1 MMDTMKAFISI
12 KHFQDNRNRSDI
24 ERLSSIMAKS
34 GFQTVCIVRDHE
46 AWGEKTFSPKTL
58 MEITFK
64 EIAESDVLVVESSV
78 RGVGLGI
85 EAGYAFAR
93 GVPILVVARNGAVI
107 SSTLS
112 GIASAQAYY
121 SSDTVLEE
129 FLSQELA
136 AIRAGKSS

>member
-1 MMDTMKAFISI
+1 MDTMKAFISI
-12 KHFQDNRNRSDI
+12 KHYQDNRNRSDI

-34 GFQTVCIVRDHE
+34 GFQTVCIVRDYE
-46 AWGEKTFSPKTL
+46 AWGEKIYSSNEL
-58 MEITFK
+58 MQITFK
-64 EIAESDVLVVESSV
+64 EIAASDVLVVESSA

-93 GVPILVVARNGAVI
+93 GVPILVVARSGAVI

-112 GIASAQAYY
+112 GIASAQAHY
-121 SSDTVLEE
+121 SSDTELEQ

-136 AIRAGKSS
+136 AIRAVKSI

>member
-1 MMDTMKAFISI
+1 
-12 KHFQDNRNRSDI
+12 
-24 ERLSSIMAKS
+24 MARF
-34 GFQTVCIVRDHE
+34 GFQTVCIVRDYE
-46 AWGEKTFSPKTL
+46 AWGEKTYSLKEL

-93 GVPILVVARNGAVI
+93 DVPILVVARNGTVI

-112 GIASAQAYY
+112 GIASSQAHY
-121 SSDTVLEE
+121 SSDTELEQ

>member
-1 MMDTMKAFISI
+1 MKAFISI

-24 ERLSSIMAKS
+24 ERLSSIIAKS
-34 GFQTVCIVRDHE
+34 GFQTVCIVRDYE

-64 EIAESDVLVVESSV
+64 EIAASDVLVVESSV

-93 GVPILVVARNGAVI
+93 GIPILVVARNGAVI

-112 GIASAQAYY
+112 GIASAQAHYF
-121 SSDTVLEE
+121 SDTELEK
-129 FLSQELA
+129 FLIQELA

>member
-1 MMDTMKAFISI
+1 MKAFISI
-12 KHFQDNRNRSDI
+12 KYYHDNRNRSDI

-34 GFQTVCIVRDHE
+34 GFQTVCIVRDYE
-46 AWGEKTFSPKTL
+46 TWGEKTYSSKEL
-58 MEITFK
+58 MQITFK
-64 EIAESDVLVVESSV
+64 EITASDVLVVESSV

-85 EAGYAFAR
+85 EAGYAFAM
-93 GVPILVVARNGAVI
+93 GVPILVVARNGALI

-112 GIASAQAYY
+112 GIASAQVHY
-121 SSDTVLEE
+121 SSDTELEK

>member
-1 MMDTMKAFISI
+1 
-12 KHFQDNRNRSDI
+12 
-24 ERLSSIMAKS
+24 
-34 GFQTVCIVRDHE
+34 
-46 AWGEKTFSPKTL
+46 

>member
-1 MMDTMKAFISI
+1 MDTMKAFISI
-12 KHFQDNRNRSDI
+12 KHYQDNRNRSDI

-34 GFQTVCIVRDHE
+34 GFQTVCIVRDYE
-46 AWGEKTFSPKTL
+46 AWGEKIYSSNEL
-58 MEITFK
+58 MQITFK
-64 EIAESDVLVVESSV
+64 EIAASDVLVVESSV

-93 GVPILVVARNGAVI
+93 GVPILVVARSGAVI

-112 GIASAQAYY
+112 GIASAQAHY
-121 SSDTVLEE
+121 SSDTELEQ

-136 AIRAGKSS
+136 AIRAVKSI